1 MPIVN
6 NKSSLKA
13 RNLVQSNEDLQKLVA
28 SVARHAPHGSE
39 APTIGRHHSNILDDT
54 YSEASFSTVYTMEVS
69 PEERALA
76 ADMEKTHAKSQLP
89 PHNDA
94 HMHPWSY
101 IQKGINLDEMLHR
114 MDMIHCKHSV
124 LMPIPT
130 SIISMQGDR
139 VTKLWPP
146 GDPNTMRHHC
156 GPSYYIPD
164 THNQPD
170 LEMTPEV
177 LTELE
182 SAISLHVDSEVD
194 DFTADQFKLL
204 SREKQDKLDPMITGL
219 HLGSMFADVTLFKKL
234 LRHPGVFTGAG
245 ELTLNKE
252 VVENLYAG
260 GVAAQASLHPIAGPG
275 RDDTNILPTKQLMA
289 ALGVVGMPACIHC
302 DVADWRDEPS
312 APPKNM
318 AAFSDFLSDPRVIDT
333 TIIWAHAGG
342 LGRFVKQPDN
352 HLEALG
358 KMLDTHPNLALDI
371 SWNEVAK
378 QLTGEGLDDK
388 AAEKRT
394 NEWAEFLEKHSER
407 IMFGSDTL
415 APTTNAI
422 WTKTLI
428 TYAGLLSKLSPEA
441 RLNILEKSYEKYYI
455 TARADVRRFENIV
468 LPCIADKLTDP
479 TVLNLDIAAIR
490 AVRDKLYEELEPS
503 DLSSERT
510 ITSEEME
517 LSLNRVKMR
526 EKVSSV
532 LNKLIKS
539 REEIGIQ
546 EVEIV
551 RLREENSRLQAM
563 NDNNSVLARGTET
576 TANILPGQLPTGQ
589 TRLQRHVEISAQ
601 SLRVGHIGPAN
612 RQRIN
617 QLQDRTPLSIT
628 FLTPQARTATER
640 TQSQHE
646 LAMRGAEIRRLS
658 ERNTQLQADLDNVR
672 ASAAQTLPEALLPP
686 RDLPTPQQQEAAR
699 TLPAQARP
707 LAPGIRARI
716 AQLKASSHETS
727 DFSTTAD

>member
-6 NKSSLKA
+6 NKASIKA
-13 RNLVQSNEDLQKLVA
+13 RNLVQTNDDLQRLVA
-28 SVARHAPHGSE
+28 NVARHAPHGSE
-39 APTIGRHHSNILDDT
+39 PPKIGKHHSNILDEA
-54 YSEASFSTVYTMEVS
+54 YPEASFSTVYTMEVS

-76 ADMEKTHAKSQLP
+76 ANMDMAHVQSKLP
-89 PHNDA
+89 PHNDS

-101 IQKGINLDEMLHR
+101 IQKGINLEEMLLR

-139 VTKLWPP
+139 VTKIWPP
-146 GDPNTMRHHC
+146 GDKDTFRHHC

-164 THNQPD
+164 AHNRPD
-170 LEMTPEV
+170 LEMTPEI

-204 SREKQDKLDPMITGL
+204 EPKEQDKLDPMITGL
-219 HLGSMFADVTLFKKL
+219 HLGSMFADVALFKKL

-252 VVENLYAG
+252 IVENLYAG
-260 GVAAQASLHPIAGPG
+260 GVAAQASLHPVAGPG

-302 DVADWRDEPS
+302 DVGDWRDPPS
-312 APPKNM
+312 AIPKNM
-318 AAFSDFLSDPRVIDT
+318 EAFDNFLSDPRVIDT

-352 HLEALG
+352 HLKALG
-358 KMLDTHPNLALDI
+358 EMLDTHPNLALDI

-378 QLTGEGLDDK
+378 QLTGEGFDDK

-394 NEWAEFLEKHSER
+394 EEWAAFLEKHSER
-407 IMFGSDTL
+407 VMFGSDTL
-415 APTTNAI
+415 APINNAI
-422 WTKTLI
+422 WTRTLI
-428 TYAGLLSKLSPEA
+428 TYAGLLAKLSDEA

-455 TARADVRRFENIV
+455 DARTNVRRFENVV

-479 TVLNLDIAAIR
+479 TVLHLDINAIKAIR
-490 AVRDKLYEELEPS
+490 DRLYEELDPS
-503 DLSSERT
+503 DLSSERS

-526 EKVSSV
+526 AKFTGTLE
-532 LNKLIKS
+532 KLIKS
-539 REEIGIQ
+539 REQIGIQ
-546 EVEIV
+546 EIEIV
-551 RLREENSRLQAM
+551 RLREENSKLQAT
-563 NDNNSVLARGTET
+563 VAGI
-576 TANILPGQLPTGQ
+576 TAPVREALTGQ
-589 TRLQRHVEISAQ
+589 PAIPPALRRQVDVSTQSPIRHH
-601 SLRVGHIGPAN
+601 LGPAI
-612 RQRIN
+612 RERIE
-617 QLQDRTPLSIT
+617 QLQSDARLEIT
-628 FLTPQARTATER
+628 FLTPAARIATER
-640 TQSQHE
+640 THSRRAIE
-646 LAMRGAEIRRLS
+646 TRDAEILRLS
-658 ERNTQLQADLDNVR
+658 ARNTELQASLDNLRPSAMQAQPDQYAAVPL
-672 ASAAQTLPEALLPP
+672 ASPE
-686 RDLPTPQQQEAAR
+686 QQHAR
-699 TLPAQARP
+699 TLPPQHRP

-716 AQLKASSHETS
+716 AQLKESSHKENT
-727 DFSTTAD
+727 FSTDADPRR